1 MYIQGA
7 EALLGGS
14 MYKAT
19 IKPIICAIAAAGL
32 VAGLAVFFTSVAPEA
47 KAEVVV
53 KDGVHQPSAKGNRLP
68 LLSTGAACSS
78 RAWPNYDRACQ
89 FDVRSGAKDAR
100 TVRIIALR

>member
-1 MYIQGA
+1 
-7 EALLGGS
+7 

-19 IKPIICAIAAAGL
+19 IKPIIGAIAAAGM
-32 VAGLAVFFTSVAPEA
+32 VGGLAVIFTSVAPEA
-47 KAEVVV
+47 KAADAAV
-53 KDGVHQPSAKGNRLP
+53 KDGVHQPSAKGDRLP